1 MLSLAFLASVD
12 GPGSQLALRTCLPI
26 LTPITLPT
34 FPPQQKRLGEGI
46 KECMEED
53 FPGGPVVKTMCSQ
66 SRDPGSIPHGE
77 LGLTCRY

>member
-53 FPGGPVVKTMCSQ
+53 FPGGPVVKTLCSQ
-66 SRDPGSIPHGE
+66 SRDLGSIPHGE
-77 LGLTCRY
+77 LDLTCRY